1 MPTFLFTP
9 SPNKDAA
16 KFIKDKAAV
25 SRSVFDGLLPEL
37 RGLAY
42 TITGVESMAV
52 LKKTRDAIAK
62 LPAGGDWDAIKAG
75 IAGDI
80 CPWLGDGAEKRA
92 ELLLR
97 VHGYSSYSAAQYQV
111 MDRQRDVFPF
121 WQYQSAD
128 DERVRDTHAALDGK
142 VSRQTRHSAV
152 ALSTLGVRL
161 PLFCHSAFGG

>member
-62 LPAGGDWDAIKAG
+62 LPAGGIG
-75 IAGDI
+75 M
-80 CPWLGDGAEKRA
+80 R
-92 ELLLR
+92 
-97 VHGYSSYSAAQYQV
+97 
-111 MDRQRDVFPF
+111 
-121 WQYQSAD
+121 
-128 DERVRDTHAALDGK
+128 
-142 VSRQTRHSAV
+142 SRQASPATFALGSAT
-152 ALSTLGVRL
+152 ARRNAPNCCSACMAIPRIPL
-161 PLFCHSAFGG
+161 PNTK